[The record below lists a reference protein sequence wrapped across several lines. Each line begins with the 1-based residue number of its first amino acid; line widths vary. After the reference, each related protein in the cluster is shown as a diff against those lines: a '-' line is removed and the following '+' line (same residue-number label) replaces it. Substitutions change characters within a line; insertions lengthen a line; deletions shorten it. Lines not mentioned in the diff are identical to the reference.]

1 MMEDIAKLHQEM
13 IENQN
18 SAQASRSEISGD
30 QGQNDTS
37 DDQQNYAMQ
46 IADRIDAE
54 EGKNLSDG
62 ESSSILSANSQRL
75 NQSDAKKPETLSDS
89 KQNPKD
95 KKNA

>member
-1 MMEDIAKLHQEM
+1 MVEN
-13 IENQN
+13 NQN
-18 SAQASRSEISGD
+18 SAQASRSEISGE
-30 QGQNDTS
+30 GGTHDTS
-37 DDQQNYAMQ
+37 DDQQNYERQ

-62 ESSSILSANSQRL
+62 DSSSILSVNSQRI
-75 NQSDAKKPETLSDS
+75 NDARNKDNLSDS